1 MTTIVI
7 KPKSVEELNFL
18 KKLLQK
24 LNIDVKLINEPIPN
38 EGTITAM
45 QDVANKKG
53 TWVKDTNEL
62 FAHLGI

>member
-18 KKLLQK
+18 KKLLHK
-24 LNIDVKLINEPIPN
+24 LNIEAKLIDEPSPN
-38 EGTITAM
+38 EETMTAM
-45 QDVANKKG
+45 LDVANKKG
-53 TWVKDTNEL
+53 TRVKDANEL